1 MDLPIENC
9 DFPWLCGCLP
19 EGILMDT
26 GLGCPIFHLLAGLR
40 PYASEKLPVDI
51 VNAYLAG
58 CAERMQ
64 PQNG

>member
-1 MDLPIENC
+1 
-9 DFPWLCGCLP
+9 
-19 EGILMDT
+19 MDT